1 MYYSPILFSQIADL
15 NLTHYHSCH
24 IDMDYLNSKEKIIV
38 FCLHGMSYINK
49 LLPFLNNV
57 SKPFVLI
64 TAMEDTQLPLEIDIS
79 IMNKILSSPF
89 FKHWFSVNKT
99 IPNDNIFTSI
109 PYGLDF
115 WTLTTKPYFG
125 DNNKSMIQQNQD
137 LESIIS
143 SSSHFSQRIPK
154 IYANFHFNF
163 TDDRHGGMRRKL
175 LHIIPKDIIYY
186 QENRLPRSESYKCI
200 SKYSFV
206 VSPYGH
212 GFDCIRTFEALCLGC
227 IVIMKKSFLDIIYE
241 GLPILLLDEWT
252 DINETLLTKTLNEF
266 KNKQFNYDKLKF
278 DYWANLVISK
288 F

>member
-15 NLTHYHSCH
+15 TLTQYHNCH

-49 LLPFLNNV
+49 LLPFLSNV

-79 IMNKILSSPF
+79 FMNKILYSPF
-89 FKHWFSVNKT
+89 FKHWFSINKT

-109 PYGLDF
+109 PYGLDY

-125 DNNKSMIQQNQD
+125 ENIKSVVQQNLD

-143 SSSHFSQRIPK
+143 NSSHFSQRIPK

-175 LHIIPKDIIYY
+175 IHIIPKDIIYY
-186 QENRLPRSESYKCI
+186 QENRLPRIESYKCV

-241 GLPILLLDEWT
+241 GLPILLVDEWT

>member
-15 NLTHYHSCH
+15 NLTQYHSCH

-38 FCLHGMSYINK
+38 FCLHGMGYINK
-49 LLPFLNNV
+49 LLPFINNV

-79 IMNKILSSPF
+79 FMNKILLCPF

-109 PYGLDF
+109 PYGLDY
-115 WTLTTKPYFG
+115 WTLTTRPYLG
-125 DNNKSMIQQNQD
+125 ENIKSVVQQNLE

-143 SSSHFSQRIPK
+143 NSLHFSQRIPK

-186 QENRLPRSESYKCI
+186 QENSLSKSESFKCI

-212 GFDCIRTFEALCLGC
+212 GFDCIRTFEVLCLGC

-241 GLPILLLDEWT
+241 GLPILLVDEWT

-266 KNKQFNYDKLKF
+266 KNKRFNYDKLKF